1 MRSSNLE
8 PGTDRSD
15 FLASDTGL
23 RRNDQTFFPRHEE
36 GALSRRSRDG
46 DYAAPGNGRCN
57 RAERSWERNRA
68 SAEFVEL
75 RTNMLRLLAGIA
87 WSDVTAKYYFPFRLR
102 TGDIFLLRHFPL
114 R

>member
-57 RAERSWERNRA
+57 RAEQSRERNRA

-75 RTNMLRLLAGIA
+75 RTKMLLLLAGIA
-87 WSDVTAKYYFPFRLR
+87 WFDALPRI
-102 TGDIFLLRHFPL
+102 IFSFVHER